1 MKKILISPTQ
11 SEALHQIKSR
21 VMADFVVVD
30 FVLYGSTARGEA
42 DEESDVDIMI
52 VLSEPI
58 SRFKRHEITDIV
70 FDANL
75 QFGTNFSTL
84 VVDQESWDTGMMSVL
99 PLRDEIIRDGI
110 HFMITQE
117 KRSAVVG
124 YWFEKAEES
133 ITSAP

>member
-1 MKKILISPTQ
+1 MNDVPITKRQ
-11 SEALHQIKSR
+11 SEALRQIKSR

-30 FVLYGSTARGEA
+30 LVLYGSTARGDA
-42 DEESDVDIMI
+42 DDESDVDIMI

-110 HFMITQE
+110 HL
-117 KRSAVVG
+117 
-124 YWFEKAEES
+124 
-133 ITSAP
+133 

>member
-1 MKKILISPTQ
+1 MNDIPITKRQ
-11 SEALHQIKSR
+11 SDALAQIKSR
-21 VMADFVVVD
+21 IMADFVVVD

-58 SRFKRHEITDIV
+58 SRIKRHEITDIV

-84 VVDQESWDTGMMSVL
+84 VVDQESWDTGIISVL

-110 HFMITQE
+110 HL
-117 KRSAVVG
+117 
-124 YWFEKAEES
+124 
-133 ITSAP
+133 